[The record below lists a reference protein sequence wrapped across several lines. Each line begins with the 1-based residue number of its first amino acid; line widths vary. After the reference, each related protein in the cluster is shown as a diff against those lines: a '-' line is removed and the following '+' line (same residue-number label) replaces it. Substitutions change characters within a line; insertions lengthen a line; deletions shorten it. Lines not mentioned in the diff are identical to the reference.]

1 MNTPMENLILDLI
14 ALEQN
19 NDFEARHGFDRNASQ
34 ALRMAI
40 ILAERRLQE
49 EADCIAEAYNSAG
62 GAALGSQY
70 FINLYRSGEDSAKS
84 YANFDYRTLL
94 KNR

>member
-1 MNTPMENLILDLI
+1 MNTPLENLILDLI
-14 ALEQN
+14 ALEEN
-19 NDFEARHGFDRNASQ
+19 NDFEQRHGFDRSASQ

-62 GAALGSQY
+62 GPCWGMHY
-70 FINLYRSGEDSAKS
+70 FTELFRNGEDAKKS
-84 YANFDYRTLL
+84 DVGFDYRTLT
-94 KNR
+94 KNQ